1 MSLAEAVMQKI
12 LIVVQR
18 SNGDVF
24 LSSPLVEG
32 LFRAYGGPQI
42 DLLVNDDTVAIA
54 RSLPHIRQIHT
65 YSYRERAAGKKGQT
79 LGLYRKL
86 FRKYDLA
93 ISLTASDRSVLLAL
107 VAGRQAIS
115 AVEADPK
122 RSWWKRR
129 LLSAWYG
136 FDAGRHVIGNNTEAL
151 GLLGIAG
158 DGLRVSAVHSA
169 AASGRVAR
177 MLSDRGL
184 GEFIIFHPGA
194 QYDYKV
200 YPAKLREE
208 LLSKLDTLGIPIVVT
223 GSKSGVDL
231 EIKRTLPNL
240 ANLHD
245 FIGLTSMDELVALSA
260 RSLAYI
266 GADTLNMHIAAAQD
280 RQVFAIFGPT
290 LPAMWSPWCN
300 SLHRGACGSRPV
312 QAYGNIT
319 MFQADMPC
327 VPCGKAG
334 CDDHHGP
341 SDCLSRID
349 PDTIYKEVETWLKR
363 LR

>member
-1 MSLAEAVMQKI
+1 MPEQFPKSI

-24 LSSPLVEG
+24 LSSPLIEG
-32 LFRAYGGPQI
+32 LHRAYGGPQI
-42 DLLVNDDTVAIA
+42 DLLINDDTVAIA
-54 RSLPHIRQIHT
+54 KSLPHIRQIHT
-65 YSYRERAAGKKGQT
+65 YSYRERAQGRKGQT
-79 LGLYRKL
+79 LELYRKL

-93 ISLTASDRSVLLAL
+93 ISLTASDRSVLFAL
-107 VAGRQAIS
+107 VAGRKAIS
-115 AVEADPK
+115 ALEADSS

-129 LLSAWYG
+129 LLSAWYE
-136 FDAGRHVIGNNTEAL
+136 FDAGRHIIENNTMAL
-151 GLLGIAG
+151 GLLGIPCE
-158 DGLRVSAVHSA
+158 GLRVSAGYPSA
-169 AASGRVAR
+169 AGDSVGR
-177 MLSDRGL
+177 MLAERGI
-184 GEFIIFHPGA
+184 GEFLIFHPGA
-194 QYDYKV
+194 QYGYKV
-200 YPAKLREE
+200 YPANLRDG
-208 LLSKLDTLGIPIVVT
+208 LLVRLDGLGIPIVVT
-223 GSKSGVDL
+223 GSKSEVDL
-231 EIKRTLPNL
+231 EIKRSLPKL

-245 FIGLTSMDELVALSA
+245 FIGLTTMEELIALSA

-300 SLHRGACGSRPV
+300 SLHRATRESRPV
-312 QAYGNIT
+312 QSYGNIT
-319 MFQADMPC
+319 MFQAEMPC
-327 VPCGKAG
+327 VPCGNAG